1 MLLNNIN
8 DEIKDAVDING
19 GLSMHINIRLIIII
33 IRNII
38 RKTIFIH
45 KGRVEKTKQGQR
57 AVTGSCSCSF

>member
-1 MLLNNIN
+1 MLLNNVN

-19 GLSMHINIRLIIII
+19 GLSMHINIRLIII

-57 AVTGSCSCSF
+57 AVTGPCSCSF